1 MPNKKQTIVFSIA
14 HVYDLIFFYR
24 IVKETSIKKEYHVKV
39 IFFLHV
45 FFNNK
50 MELAR
55 SLLSKIS
62 KDITYVDSSQTPYY
76 QKNIFKNI
84 YLGIKLKKLLRK
96 NFLKS
101 DTVLMLDK
109 SHLHSHIIINFFKN
123 PVLFQFFG
131 EKIDKFSQIRFLKT
145 LVANLINFFLNNS
158 LIKIFQLK
166 NTKTVENYV
175 SNLKHIKVLYI
186 NYSSSKNN
194 LKGIS
199 FSRPEITSS
208 NKIVIFGGRYLG
220 WDLQEEQ
227 LQKVRKYYLSIY
239 KEFKNKFK
247 FYYIAHPKEKDE
259 FEELNKIFENN
270 LNLVENFLNSEH
282 YLVENNDIAYCFS
295 IGSTSSLSAYKM
307 GFNSKVV
314 YRSIFQDDEIVKGYD
329 SIFEDTD
336 ESIHINNDFS
346 DLRKETVEENISK
359 KDFSHLFNIVR
370 ENYEMSNM
378 SK

>member
-24 IVKETSIKKEYHVKV
+24 IVKETNIKKEYYVKV
-39 IFFLHV
+39 IFFVHT

-50 MELAR
+50 MELAK

-62 KDITYVDSSQTPYY
+62 NDITYVDSTQTPYY

-84 YLGIKLKKLLRK
+84 YLGIKLKNLLRK

-109 SHLHSHIIINFFKN
+109 THLHSHIILNFFKS
-123 PVLFQFFG
+123 PVLFQIFG
-131 EKIDKFSQIRFLKT
+131 EKIDNFSQIRFLKT

-158 LIKIFQLK
+158 PIKIFQLK
-166 NTKTVENYV
+166 NTRHVENYV
-175 SNLKHIKVLYI
+175 SNLKHVKVLYI

-220 WDLQEEQ
+220 WNLQKEQ

-239 KEFKNKFK
+239 KEFNNKFK

-259 FEELNKIFENN
+259 FQYSGL
-270 LNLVENFLNSEH
+270 L
-282 YLVENNDIAYCFS
+282 YLCA
-295 IGSTSSLSAYKM
+295 A
-307 GFNSKVV
+307 
-314 YRSIFQDDEIVKGYD
+314 GY
-329 SIFEDTD
+329 
-336 ESIHINNDFS
+336 
-346 DLRKETVEENISK
+346 
-359 KDFSHLFNIVR
+359 
-370 ENYEMSNM
+370 Y
-378 SK
+378 